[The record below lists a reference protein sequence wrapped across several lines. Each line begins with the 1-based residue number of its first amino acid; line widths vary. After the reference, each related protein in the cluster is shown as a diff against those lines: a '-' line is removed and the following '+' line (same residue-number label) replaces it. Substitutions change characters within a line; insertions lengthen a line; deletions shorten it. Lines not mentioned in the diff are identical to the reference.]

1 MSSLKRPDGTA
12 HPRFRLPPA
21 GARVQPARPQERS
34 PAWLVAVYA
43 VIFGTLIFNLA
54 LAFINTRVMG
64 ISQNH
69 VVLSELLLT
78 ACAMLLAMTRRANLY
93 VVIGVYLAYML
104 MIMALR
110 GIIDPKSVRDALVP
124 VIFYFLGR
132 QIHDIRH
139 VDRLVLW
146 SALLVIAVGLIEYL
160 FLDLFLQNVNIFD
173 YYVARGTIT
182 ADSNFLGED
191 SPLFHSGVRLGGRNF
206 FAFLGAHRVS
216 SVFLE
221 PVSMGNFGA
230 FLVMWAVF
238 RQDMQ
243 GRLLLFVLAFAVII
257 LGDARFGMFVSLSF
271 FLIAPLN
278 RITPRAVLV
287 AAPILIVLLLIIY
300 AAASNRLGWDDTLTG
315 RWLYSG
321 QLLMKLDWKGI
332 LGISTMQTYLSD
344 SGYAFALFQTGA
356 IGLLGLWV
364 LYIYAPAASD
374 AGWRLK
380 VLMAVYICLLM
391 IVSYSL
397 STIKTG
403 GLLWL
408 CAGAADAWNGRHP
421 AGVSRLAL
429 PALFR
434 RRKTERP
441 AVAGRWKL
449 PPGFE
454 KGRGA

>member
-1 MSSLKRPDGTA
+1 MSSLKRPEGAGPT
-12 HPRFRLPPA
+12 RFRLPADA
-21 GARVQPARPQERS
+21 GVRPSVPQDRS
-34 PAWLVAVYA
+34 PAWLLAVYA
-43 VIFGTLIFNLA
+43 VIFGTLVFNLA
-54 LAFINTRVMG
+54 LAFINTRIMG
-64 ISQNH
+64 ISQSH

-78 ACAMLLAMTRRANLY
+78 ACALLLAMTRRANLY
-93 VVIGVYLAYML
+93 VVIGLYLAYML

-110 GIIDPKSVRDALVP
+110 GVIDPKSVRDALVP

-132 QIHDIRH
+132 QIHDIRQ

-146 SALLVIAVGLIEYL
+146 SAILVMAIGLTEYL
-160 FLDLFLQNVNIFD
+160 FLDLFLNNINIFD

-191 SPLFHSGVRLGGRNF
+191 SPLFHSGIRLGGRNF
-206 FAFLGAHRVS
+206 FAFLGDHRVS

-221 PVSMGNFGA
+221 PVSIGNFGA

-243 GRLLLFVLAFAVII
+243 GRLLLFALAFAVII

-271 FLIAPLN
+271 FLIAPLA

-287 AAPILIVLLLIIY
+287 AMPILIVLLLIIY

-332 LGISTMQTYLSD
+332 LGISTVQTYLSD
-344 SGYAFALFQTGA
+344 SGYAFAMFQTGA

-364 LYIYAPAASD
+364 LYVYATAESD
-374 AGWRLK
+374 SGWRFK
-380 VLMAVYICLLM
+380 VLMASYICLLM

-408 CAGAADAWNGRHP
+408 CAGAADAWNGKHP
-421 AGVSRLAL
+421 ANSAPLSL
-429 PALFR
+429 PLPFR
-434 RRKTERP
+434 RRKRP
-441 AVAGRWKL
+441 QHATTSRWRL
-449 PPGFE
+449 PPSFE
-454 KGRGA
+454 KGHRA